1 MNNAKFIDTNVLVY
15 AYDFS
20 EPEKQASAVA
30 ALDELHETQ
39 TGVLSTQVLSEFF
52 VVVTKKLAAP
62 LTIDEAAERVETLVA
77 AWPIAEITPMVV
89 IEATRGVSRHRLSY
103 WDALIW
109 ATARLNQ
116 IQVILSED
124 FNQGHS
130 LEGVAFVNPFYLSEG
145 DDAP

>member
-1 MNNAKFIDTNVLVY
+1 MNSKKLIDTNVLVY

-20 EPEKQASAVA
+20 EPEKQTAAVKV
-30 ALDELHETQ
+30 LDELDKTDSC
-39 TGVLSTQVLSEFF
+39 VLSTQVLSEFF
-52 VVVTKKLAAP
+52 VVVTRKLARP
-62 LTIDEAAERVETLVA
+62 MSVDKAAERVEVLA
-77 AWPIAEITPMVV
+77 GIWPVIEITPMIV
-89 IEATRGVSRHRLSY
+89 IEATRGVSRHQLSY

-130 LEGVAFVNPFYLSEG
+130 LEGVAFQNPFVELSST
-145 DDAP
+145 